1 MLLEKVKNTLVSN
14 RMLEPGDRVLVAVSG
29 GPDSVALCHLLHRLR
44 KEHNIDL
51 LLAHVNHGLRGVE
64 ANKDAS
70 FVESLGNQFGLPV
83 VHRRLNVSSWQKK
96 HGGSLQMAARSL
108 RHQSLQ
114 QVMAEEGASKLAL
127 GHNAD
132 DQAEEVL
139 LRLFRGAGQRGLTG
153 MPACSRDGII
163 RPLLECHRHE
173 IMAYLHSHGLDF
185 RQDDSNLRPWCQRNL
200 LRLEI
205 LPHLRRDF
213 NSNLN
218 ATLVRT
224 TKILREEQDYWD
236 AILQAWLQ
244 LHVRENEPG
253 GIRLPIAPLLETHP
267 AMQRRLLRRVAEEVK
282 GDLRGFTFQH
292 TEILMQFCRSHT
304 SSGQIHLPGALIV
317 EKNYGWLTVS
327 VTQEDPVDF
336 FYEIPGPGVHPL
348 HLLDHSMEVQFLDL
362 EGPPQFSDDP
372 TDAFMDRDRISFPLF
387 LRSIKSGDRFRPLGL
402 DGSKKL
408 KDFFID
414 LKVPRSHR
422 RRIPVLCSKDHIV
435 WLVGFRLDDRVK
447 ITTNTSRVA
456 RFRFRKGIE
465 GE

>member
-1 MLLEKVKNTLVSN
+1 
-14 RMLEPGDRVLVAVSG
+14 
-29 GPDSVALCHLLHRLR
+29 
-44 KEHNIDL
+44 
-51 LLAHVNHGLRGVE
+51 
-64 ANKDAS
+64 
-70 FVESLGNQFGLPV
+70 V
-83 VHRRLNVSSWQKK
+83 V
-96 HGGSLQMAARSL
+96 
-108 RHQSLQ
+108 
-114 QVMAEEGASKLAL
+114 
-127 GHNAD
+127 
-132 DQAEEVL
+132 
-139 LRLFRGAGQRGLTG
+139 
-153 MPACSRDGII
+153 
-163 RPLLECHRHE
+163 
-173 IMAYLHSHGLDF
+173 
-185 RQDDSNLRPWCQRNL
+185 
-200 LRLEI
+200 
-205 LPHLRRDF
+205 
-213 NSNLN
+213 
-218 ATLVRT
+218 
-224 TKILREEQDYWD
+224 
-236 AILQAWLQ
+236 
-244 LHVRENEPG
+244 
-253 GIRLPIAPLLETHP
+253 
-267 AMQRRLLRRVAEEVK
+267 EEVK

-372 TDAFMDRDRISFPLF
+372 TDAIMDRDRISFPLF
-387 LRSIKSGDRFRPLGL
+387 LRSSKSGDRFRPLGL

-447 ITTNTSRVA
+447 ITTDTSRIA
-456 RFRFRKGIE
+456 RFCFRKGIE